1 MGRSEKK
8 SYKGVYTSVFLGI
21 TTVALAFTTFHFK
34 TESSEYQNSLKESKV
49 QVEKVKTDYKKLSA
63 KYEELQKI
71 NGLNANEM
79 KAKDI
84 VTKAMNTLFNY
95 NNDNYAK
102 RFDLAKKYMTDEVV
116 ESQKGAGGDAKAPK
130 IKIEKRVENIEMFR
144 QVIED
149 KNIIALVQVKS
160 TYSVETKD
168 NPSVSELYK
177 VKVNLETNKIDSF
190 ELLGI
195 NNTFNHS

>member
-8 SYKGVYTSVFLGI
+8 SYKGVYTSVLLGI

-95 NNDNYAK
+95 KNENYAK

-116 ESQKGAGGDAKAPK
+116 ENQKGAGGDVKAPQ
-130 IKIEKRVENIEMFR
+130 IRIEKRVENIEMFR
-144 QVIED
+144 QVIEA

-177 VKVNLETNKIDSF
+177 VKVNLETNKIESF

>member
-8 SYKGVYTSVFLGI
+8 SYKGVYTSVVLGI

-34 TESSEYQNSLKESKV
+34 AESSEYQNTARESKA
-49 QVEKVKTDYKKLSA
+49 QVEKVAMDYKKLNT

-84 VTKAMNTLFNY
+84 ITKAMNTLFNY
-95 NNDNYAK
+95 NNENYVK
-102 RFDLAKKYMTDEVV
+102 RFDLAKKYMTDQAV
-116 ESQKGAGGDAKAPK
+116 ENQKGSGGDAKAPK
-130 IKIEKRVENIEMFR
+130 IRIEKRVENIEVYR
-144 QVIED
+144 QVRED
-149 KNIIALVQVKS
+149 KNINALVQVKS
-160 TYSVETKD
+160 TYSVEKKD
-168 NPSVSELYK
+168 NPSVSELLK
-177 VKVNLETNKIDSF
+177 VKVNLESNKIEEF

-195 NNTFNHS
+195 NNTFQHP